1 MEADRKLSARRLAIL
16 YLLDA
21 PDGDGNEPSAIDG
34 TTKLQKL
41 LFLVQDKHTSSL
53 DPQVWDI
60 NFDYVPE
67 KFGPADLELYQ
78 DLDFLGALGHITTG
92 RFADVTE
99 AELLT
104 WAVREESGP
113 SSFPEEQEEEELSFE
128 YLMSGS
134 MDEALQTRS
143 TLEKTYAITQKG
155 RQFLDRLELGLM
167 AAQQSE
173 LTKLRGACR
182 TVKAQYGRWP
192 LKRLLEFVYR
202 QYPKM
207 ITESTILDRVLR
219 GR

>member
-1 MEADRKLSARRLAIL
+1 MQAERKISVRKLAIL

-21 PDGDGNEPSAIDG
+21 PDGDRNEPSAIEG

-41 LFLVQDKHTSSL
+41 LFLVQDEHTSSL
-53 DPQVWDI
+53 DPNVWDI

-78 DLDFLGALGHITTG
+78 DLDFLEALGYITTG

-99 AELLT
+99 DEFLS
-104 WAVREESGP
+104 WAVHEESGP

-143 TLEKTYAITQKG
+143 TLEKTYAMTPKG
-155 RQFLDRLELGLM
+155 RQFLDRLELRLT
-167 AAQQSE
+167 AVLQSE

-182 TVKAQYGRWP
+182 TVKAHYGRWP

-202 QYPKM
+202 QYPEM
-207 ITESTILDRVLR
+207 ITESTIKDRVLR